1 MSTGKGP
8 AMVKYTSSAL
18 LFFSI
23 ALQTFAGNL
32 SADIDKNAPVLV
44 VIPVEGTVNA
54 GMASFLSRAIKDSRQ
69 YKDRVLV
76 FEMDTFGGEVDAA
89 FQIVDTIVN
98 VNDAPTIA
106 FVKTKAI
113 SAGALIALSCNK
125 LVMKPNTTI
134 GDVAPL
140 TMSNDGPQMLG
151 EKFQSPIRAKFR
163 TLAKKNGY
171 PETLTEAM
179 VTSSIVVYKVKLPDT
194 TMYLDSTG
202 LADLSPAIKKSIIST
217 STVVK
222 KGELLTMDD
231 SEAHRL
237 GFSRMSVSSIEQMA
251 QEMGYKN
258 AKIIRIT
265 QSWSE
270 NFVRLI
276 GAISPI
282 LMMIGFAAL
291 YIAIK
296 TPGFGLPGIIGILCL
311 ALVFF
316 SQYMVGLANYT
327 DLLLLLTG
335 AALIVIEV
343 FAIPGFG
350 LIGFVGIA
358 LLIIGMILSF
368 QNFTIPHYPWQRVK
382 LTNNAIMV
390 FGSITGAAVVA
401 VIFFKFVFVR
411 LGRVIKGP
419 YLEMTLQDA
428 HIDSEL
434 NKGLKTGDCGIA
446 VSPLRPSGKALISG
460 ENYDVVTDG
469 EFIDKGTKITV
480 SVIDGNRIVCIRER
494 VE

>member
-1 MSTGKGP
+1 
-8 AMVKYTSSAL
+8 MVKYTLSAL

-23 ALQTFAGNL
+23 TLQAIAGDS
-32 SADIDKNAPVLV
+32 SAVVTKNSPVLV

-76 FEMDTFGGEVDAA
+76 FEMDTYGGEVDAA

-98 VNDAPTIA
+98 VKDAPTIA

-171 PETLTEAM
+171 PEALTEAM
-179 VTSSIVVYKVKLPDT
+179 VTSSMVVYKVKLPDT
-194 TMYLDSTG
+194 TLYLDSIG
-202 LADLSPAIKKSIIST
+202 MADLSPAVKKSIIST

-231 SEAHRL
+231 SEAHKL

-251 QEMGYKN
+251 QEMGYKD
-258 AKIIRIT
+258 AKIIRIA

-270 NFVRLI
+270 NFVRFI
-276 GAISPI
+276 GTIAPI

-291 YIAIK
+291 YIEIK
-296 TPGFGLPGIIGILCL
+296 TPGFGLPGIIGISCL

-316 SQYMVGLANYT
+316 SQYMVGLADYT
-327 DLLLLLTG
+327 DLLFLLTG
-335 AALIVIEV
+335 AALILIEV
-343 FAIPGFG
+343 FVTPGFG
-350 LIGFVGIA
+350 LIGFAGIA
-358 LLIIGMILSF
+358 LMIIGMILSF
-368 QNFTIPHYPWQRVK
+368 QNFTIPRFPWQRVIF
-382 LTNNAIMV
+382 TNNAIMV

-401 VIFFKFVFVR
+401 VLFFKFVFVR
-411 LGRVIKGP
+411 LGKVIKGP

-428 HIDSEL
+428 HIDSETY
-434 NKGLKTGDCGIA
+434 KGLKTGDSGIV
-446 VSPLRPSGKALISG
+446 VSSLRPAGRALING
-460 ENYDVVTDG
+460 ENYDVVADG
-469 EFIDKGTKITV
+469 EFIDKGTRITV
-480 SVIDGNRIVCIRER
+480 SCIDSNRIVCIRER
-494 VE
+494 IEC

>member
-1 MSTGKGP
+1 
-8 AMVKYTSSAL
+8 MVKYTLST
-18 LFFSI
+18 LFFFI
-23 ALQTFAGNL
+23 TVFQALASDSTTYTTKD
-32 SADIDKNAPVLV
+32 SPILV

-54 GMASFLSRAIKDSRQ
+54 AMASFLSRAIDDSRQ
-69 YKDRVLV
+69 YKNRVLV
-76 FEMDTFGGEVDAA
+76 FEMDTYGGEVDAA
-89 FQIVDTIVN
+89 FKIVDTIVN

-140 TMSNDGPQMLG
+140 TMSSDGPQMLG

-171 PETLTEAM
+171 PEALTEAM
-179 VTSSIVVYKVKLPDT
+179 VTSSMVVYKVKLPDT
-194 TMYLDSTG
+194 TLYLDSTG
-202 LADLSPAIKKSIIST
+202 LSDLSPSVKKNIIST

-251 QEMGYKN
+251 KEMGYKDAN
-258 AKIIRIT
+258 IIRIT

-270 NFVRLI
+270 GFVRF
-276 GAISPI
+276 ISTIAPI

-291 YIAIK
+291 YIEIK
-296 TPGFGLPGIIGILCL
+296 TPGFGLPGIIGITCL

-316 SQYMVGLANYT
+316 SQYMVGLADYT
-327 DLLLLLTG
+327 DLLFLLTG

-343 FAIPGFG
+343 FITPGFG
-350 LIGFVGIA
+350 LIGFAGIA
-358 LLIIGMILSF
+358 LMIIGMILSF
-368 QNFTIPHYPWQRVK
+368 QNFVIPHFPWQRVK
-382 LTNNAIMV
+382 LTNNALMV
-390 FGSITGAAVVA
+390 FGSITAAA
-401 VIFFKFVFVR
+401 AIAILFFRFVFVKI
-411 LGRVIKGP
+411 GRVVKGP
-419 YLEMTLQDA
+419 YLETTLQDA
-428 HIDSEL
+428 HVDSES
-434 NKGLKTGDCGIA
+434 GIHLKIGDSGIA
-446 VSPLRPSGKALISG
+446 ESPLRPSGRALING

-469 EFIDKGTKITV
+469 EFIDKGTRIKV
-480 SVIDGNRIVCIRER
+480 SSIDSNRIICIREQ
-494 VE
+494 VEC